1 MDNLFIT
8 PINMMQ
14 GISGIDNVLGG
25 SQAQDNS
32 QKVSGQNGVSLFQSV
47 FEDAIKN
54 VWEQEQDYA
63 RKEYL
68 LATGQIDDPHTV
80 PIAGAEVQLSID
92 MLVQIRN
99 KALEAYN
106 SLITMSL

>member
-8 PINMMQ
+8 PINLVQ
-14 GISGIDNVLGG
+14 GIAPVGQEGE
-25 SQAQDNS
+25 S
-32 QKVSGQNGVSLFQSV
+32 QKVTGQDGISLFQDIFQNAINDV
-47 FEDAIKN
+47 IAQED
-54 VWEQEQDYA
+54 DYA
-63 RKEYL
+63 KKEYL

>member
-8 PINMMQ
+8 PINIMQ
-14 GISGIDNVLGG
+14 GISSVDNAAGT
-25 SQAQDNS
+25 SQAQENS
-32 QKVSGQNGVSLFQSV
+32 RKVSGQDGISLFRDI
-47 FEDAIKN
+47 FEDAIN
-54 VWEQEQDYA
+54 DVRQQEQDYA
-63 RKEYL
+63 QKEYL

-80 PIAGAEVQLSID
+80 PIAAAEVQLSID

-106 SLITMSL
+106 SLITMSM